1 MGVVIDADRAIAACP
16 RPEAPI
22 ARYAWIFC
30 RDLNQGEEVSN
41 VSIAGE
47 PRSDFGKGAAR
58 KLRRSGMI
66 PAVIYG
72 HGQEVQHVALPGHE
86 LTQALRKVG
95 LILEVTVD
103 GTTTLVAPRDVQRD
117 PVKRVIEHVDLVV
130 VSKAE
135 AAAVTA
141 AAEEAAAEQAA
152 EAAAAAEAVAEDAG
166 AEVAEEAAADE
177 AVAAEEEAAE
187 DEAVADAAED
197 AAQDAAE

>member
-1 MGVVIDADRAIAACP
+1 M
-16 RPEAPI
+16 
-22 ARYAWIFC
+22 
-30 RDLNQGEEVSN
+30 SN

-72 HGQEVQHVALPGHE
+72 HGQEVQHVAVPAHE
-86 LTQALRKVG
+86 LMLALRKVG

-103 GTTTLVAPRDVQRD
+103 GKKTLVAPRDVQRD

-135 AAAVTA
+135 AEAVTA
-141 AAEEAAAEQAA
+141 AAEEAVAAQEAESAAISEDSMSAGAAEDAA
-152 EAAAAAEAVAEDAG
+152 EEAAEHASEEAAAEGAAETAGEAAAAEAAE
-166 AEVAEEAAADE
+166 
-177 AVAAEEEAAE
+177 
-187 DEAVADAAED
+187 
-197 AAQDAAE
+197 